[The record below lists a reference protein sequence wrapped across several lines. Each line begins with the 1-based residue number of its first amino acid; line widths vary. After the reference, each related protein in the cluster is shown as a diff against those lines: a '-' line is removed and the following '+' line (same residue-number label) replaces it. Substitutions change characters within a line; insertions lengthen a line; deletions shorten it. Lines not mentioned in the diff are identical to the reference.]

1 MFVDG
6 LGILCILL
14 TSYGISI
21 LVELIWFQFAHTT
34 RSMNPTPAGNPAR
47 MLLSSNIVPGTTDY
61 LIRLKLI
68 EFSECVCDFVDHSQ
82 FSICLASRGNN
93 ATLWINT
100 EILHWRC
107 SSIWKEDHN
116 WINIIMVKMLE
127 IAEREYK
134 ELPCVEPS
142 FEDLRTYNHFIGLN
156 PSWEII
162 VPLID
167 LMISVTVEDNISC
180 SLFGGLRI
188 IQPDCR
194 VIYPT

>member
-107 SSIWKEDHN
+107 ASIY
-116 WINIIMVKMLE
+116 M
-127 IAEREYK
+127 ERGPQ
-134 ELPCVEPS
+134 L
-142 FEDLRTYNHFIGLN
+142 DQYNNGENVWNCRKRIPRASLCGAKFWGSKNLQSLFGLN

-180 SLFGGLRI
+180 SLFRYLE
-188 IQPDCR
+188 
-194 VIYPT
+194 

>member
-34 RSMNPTPAGNPAR
+34 RSMNPRPAGNPAR

-93 ATLWINT
+93 ATHWINT

-107 SSIWKEDHN
+107 SSIYMERGPQLDLFNKC
-116 WINIIMVKMLE
+116 
-127 IAEREYK
+127 AEREYQV
-134 ELPCVEPS
+134 LRCVK
-142 FEDLRTYNHFIGLN
+142 LRTYIHYIGLN
-156 PSWEII
+156 K
-162 VPLID
+162 
-167 LMISVTVEDNISC
+167 MAN
-180 SLFGGLRI
+180 LRHE
-188 IQPDCR
+188 R
-194 VIYPT
+194 